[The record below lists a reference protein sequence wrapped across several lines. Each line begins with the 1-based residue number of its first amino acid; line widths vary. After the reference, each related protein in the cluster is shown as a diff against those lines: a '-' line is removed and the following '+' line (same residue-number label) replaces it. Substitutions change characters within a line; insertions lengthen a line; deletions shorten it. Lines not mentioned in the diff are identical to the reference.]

1 MQPLKKPRLRNKRTG
16 PILVVS
22 GGAGISGEQVART
35 VLAQFPNADLPV
47 IVIPRVKSKAE
58 IRDAV
63 KRAAGIQGTIVHTLV
78 DGALRQELIRVART
92 KNVVAIDLMGSLLTH
107 MTRSL
112 GRTPL
117 GQPGLYRQLRQAY
130 FDRIDAI
137 EFTVAHDDGQRPGD
151 LPQAEIVLVGPSRVG
166 KTPLSVY
173 LSTLGWRVAN
183 LPLVRGI
190 PVPEELSKVDPRHV
204 VGIILEPGQLL
215 AHRRRRQMR
224 LGAGGHSSY
233 SDAASLGEEIED
245 AKLFLRSHR
254 YPALDVTDKPIE
266 ESAEEVVALI
276 GRRQAQRE

>member
-1 MQPLKKPRLRNKRTG
+1 MQPLKKPRLRKRRIG

-35 VLAQFPNADLPV
+35 VLAQFPDADLPV
-47 IVIPRVKSKAE
+47 IVVPHVKAKAE

-63 KRAAGIQGTIVHTLV
+63 KRAAGSQATIVHTLV
-78 DGALRQELIRVART
+78 DGALRQELLRVARA

-112 GRTPL
+112 GQTPL
-117 GQPGLYRQLRQAY
+117 GQPGLYRKLRQAY

-137 EFTVAHDDGQRPGD
+137 EFTVAHDDGKRPED
-151 LPQAEIVLVGPSRVG
+151 LEQAEIVLVGPSRVG

-190 PVPEELSKVDPRHV
+190 PVPEELSKVDPRRI

-224 LGAGGHSSY
+224 LGAGLSSY
-233 SDAASLGEEIED
+233 SDAAALGEEIEE
-245 AKLFLRSHR
+245 AKLFLRSRR

-276 GRRQAQRE
+276 GRRLAQA